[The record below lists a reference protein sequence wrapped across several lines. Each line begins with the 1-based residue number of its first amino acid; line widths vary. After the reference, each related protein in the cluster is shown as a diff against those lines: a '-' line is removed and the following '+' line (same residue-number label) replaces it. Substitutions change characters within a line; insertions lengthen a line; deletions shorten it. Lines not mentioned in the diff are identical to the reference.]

1 MSGAPEA
8 VLETHDLSAS
18 YGDFQALFGID
29 VHVAR
34 GETVAIIGANGA
46 GKSTFLRSV
55 VGSSRPTPEQV
66 TFEGKPIGHLPAHE
80 IVRRGV
86 ALVPEG
92 RMLFPSLSV
101 EENLRLGA
109 YGGRAGPWRIERV
122 QELFPILRERRATP
136 STRLSG
142 GEQQM
147 CAIGRALMSNP
158 TLLLCDELSLGLA
171 PVIIRQIYAV
181 LAGDRLGRHH
191 RRRGRAGHQ
200 PGAFRGR
207 PRLLLPGRPGLA
219 PGQAGQPVPRGR
231 GHRLFRSLTRWKRRA
246 CGSDSS
252 DGADAANPNRR
263 HARTCSGHPRGR
275 VILGGT
281 AGTEARRS
289 HGWPGQAR
297 P

>member
-1 MSGAPEA
+1 MSAAPEEMLA
-8 VLETHDLSAS
+8 THGLTAS

-29 VHVAR
+29 MHVAR

-55 VGSSRPTPEQV
+55 VGQLASAREQV
-66 TFEGKPIGHLPAHE
+66 TFEGEPIGHLPAHE

-92 RMLFPSLSV
+92 RLLFPSLSV

-109 YGGRAGPWRIERV
+109 YGKRAGPWRVERV

-181 LAGDRLGRHH
+181 LPVIVAEGTTVVVVEQDINQALAVADRVYCF
-191 RRRGRAGHQ
+191 Q
-200 PGAFRGR
+200 E
-207 PRLLLPGRPGLA
+207 
-219 PGQAGQPVPRGR
+219 
-231 GHRLFRSLTRWKRRA
+231 
-246 CGSDSS
+246 
-252 DGADAANPNRR
+252 
-263 HARTCSGHPRGR
+263 GR
-275 VILGGT
+275 VSLQGSPDELSREDVAT
-281 AGTEARRS
+281 AYFGV
-289 HGWPGQAR
+289 
-297 P
+297 

>member
-1 MSGAPEA
+1 MSTAPEEMLA
-8 VLETHDLSAS
+8 THGLTAS

-55 VGSSRPTPEQV
+55 VGQLASARAQV
-66 TFEGKPIGHLPAHE
+66 TFEGEPIGHLPAHE

-92 RMLFPSLSV
+92 RLLFPSLSV

-109 YGGRAGPWRIERV
+109 YGKRTGPWRIERV
-122 QELFPILRERRATP
+122 HELFPVLRERRATP
-136 STRLSG
+136 GTALSG

-181 LAGDRLGRHH
+181 LPVIVSEGTTIVVVEQDINQALAVADRVYCF
-191 RRRGRAGHQ
+191 Q
-200 PGAFRGR
+200 E
-207 PRLLLPGRPGLA
+207 
-219 PGQAGQPVPRGR
+219 
-231 GHRLFRSLTRWKRRA
+231 
-246 CGSDSS
+246 
-252 DGADAANPNRR
+252 
-263 HARTCSGHPRGR
+263 GR
-275 VILGGT
+275 VSLQGKPDDLSREDVAT
-281 AGTEARRS
+281 AYFGV
-289 HGWPGQAR
+289 
-297 P
+297 

>member
-1 MSGAPEA
+1 MSTAPEA
-8 VLETHDLSAS
+8 VLATHDLTAF

-29 VHVAR
+29 VHVGR

-55 VGSSRPTPEQV
+55 VGQLASAREQV
-66 TFEGKPIGHLPAHE
+66 TYEGEPIGHLPAHE

-92 RMLFPSLSV
+92 RLLFPSLSV

-109 YGGRAGPWRIERV
+109 YGRRAGPWRIERV
-122 QELFPILRERRATP
+122 HELFPVLRERRATP
-136 STRLSG
+136 GTALSG

-181 LAGDRLGRHH
+181 LPVIVSEGTTIVVVEQDINQALAVADRVYCFQEGRVSL
-191 RRRGRAGHQ
+191 Q
-200 PGAFRGR
+200 GR
-207 PRLLLPGRPGLA
+207 PDDLSREDVA
-219 PGQAGQPVPRGR
+219 
-231 GHRLFRSLTRWKRRA
+231 
-246 CGSDSS
+246 
-252 DGADAANPNRR
+252 
-263 HARTCSGHPRGR
+263 
-275 VILGGT
+275 T
-281 AGTEARRS
+281 AYFGV
-289 HGWPGQAR
+289 
-297 P
+297 

>member
-1 MSGAPEA
+1 MSGTPET
-8 VLETHDLSAS
+8 VLATHDLTAF

-29 VHVAR
+29 IHVAR

-55 VGSSRPTPEQV
+55 VGQLASAREQV
-66 TFEGKPIGHLPAHE
+66 TFEGEPIGHLPAHE

-92 RMLFPSLSV
+92 RLLFPSLSV

-109 YGGRAGPWRIERV
+109 YGKRAGPWKIERV
-122 QELFPILRERRATP
+122 HELFPVLRERCATP
-136 STRLSG
+136 GTALSG

-181 LAGDRLGRHH
+181 LPMIVAEGTTVVVVEQDINQALAVADRVYCFQEGRVSL
-191 RRRGRAGHQ
+191 Q
-200 PGAFRGR
+200 GR
-207 PRLLLPGRPGLA
+207 PDDLSREDVA
-219 PGQAGQPVPRGR
+219 
-231 GHRLFRSLTRWKRRA
+231 
-246 CGSDSS
+246 
-252 DGADAANPNRR
+252 
-263 HARTCSGHPRGR
+263 
-275 VILGGT
+275 T
-281 AGTEARRS
+281 AYFGV
-289 HGWPGQAR
+289 
-297 P
+297 

>member
-1 MSGAPEA
+1 MSAAPEP
-8 VLETHDLSAS
+8 VLATHELTAS

-29 VHVAR
+29 VHVGR

-55 VGSSRPTPEQV
+55 VGQLASAREQV
-66 TFEGKPIGHLPAHE
+66 TFEGEPIGHLPAHE

-92 RMLFPSLSV
+92 RLLFPSLSV

-109 YGGRAGPWRIERV
+109 YGKRTGPWRIERV
-122 QELFPILRERRATP
+122 HELFPVLRERRATP
-136 STRLSG
+136 GTALSG

-181 LAGDRLGRHH
+181 LPVIVSEGTTVVVVEQDINQALAVADRVYCFQEGRVSL
-191 RRRGRAGHQ
+191 Q
-200 PGAFRGR
+200 
-207 PRLLLPGRPGLA
+207 GRPGDLSREDVA
-219 PGQAGQPVPRGR
+219 
-231 GHRLFRSLTRWKRRA
+231 
-246 CGSDSS
+246 
-252 DGADAANPNRR
+252 
-263 HARTCSGHPRGR
+263 
-275 VILGGT
+275 T
-281 AGTEARRS
+281 AYFGV
-289 HGWPGQAR
+289 
-297 P
+297 

>member
-1 MSGAPEA
+1 MSAAPEEMLA
-8 VLETHDLSAS
+8 THGLTAF

-29 VHVAR
+29 VHVGR

-55 VGSSRPTPEQV
+55 VGQLSSAREQV
-66 TFEGKPIGHLPAHE
+66 TFEGEPIGHLPAHE

-92 RMLFPSLSV
+92 RLLFPSLSV

-109 YGGRAGPWRIERV
+109 YGKRAGPWRIERV
-122 QELFPILRERRATP
+122 HELFPVLRERRATP
-136 STRLSG
+136 GTALSG

-181 LAGDRLGRHH
+181 LPVIVAEGTTVVVVEQDINQALAVADRVYCFQEGRVSL
-191 RRRGRAGHQ
+191 Q
-200 PGAFRGR
+200 GR
-207 PRLLLPGRPGLA
+207 PDDLSRED
-219 PGQAGQPVPRGR
+219 V
-231 GHRLFRSLTRWKRRA
+231 
-246 CGSDSS
+246 
-252 DGADAANPNRR
+252 AA
-263 HARTCSGHPRGR
+263 AYFG
-275 VILGGT
+275 V
-281 AGTEARRS
+281 
-289 HGWPGQAR
+289 
-297 P
+297 

>member
-1 MSGAPEA
+1 MSAAPEEMLA
-8 VLETHDLSAS
+8 THGLTAS

-55 VGSSRPTPEQV
+55 VGQLASAREQV
-66 TFEGKPIGHLPAHE
+66 TFEGEPIGHLPAHE

-92 RMLFPSLSV
+92 RLLFPSLSV

-109 YGGRAGPWRIERV
+109 YGKRAGPWRIERV
-122 QELFPILRERRATP
+122 HELFPVLRERRATP
-136 STRLSG
+136 GTALSG

-181 LAGDRLGRHH
+181 LPVIVSEGTTIVVVEQDINQALAVADRVYCFQEGRVSL
-191 RRRGRAGHQ
+191 Q
-200 PGAFRGR
+200 GR
-207 PRLLLPGRPGLA
+207 PDELSREDVA
-219 PGQAGQPVPRGR
+219 
-231 GHRLFRSLTRWKRRA
+231 
-246 CGSDSS
+246 
-252 DGADAANPNRR
+252 
-263 HARTCSGHPRGR
+263 
-275 VILGGT
+275 T
-281 AGTEARRS
+281 AYFGV
-289 HGWPGQAR
+289 
-297 P
+297 

>member
-1 MSGAPEA
+1 MSAASEPMLA
-8 VLETHDLSAS
+8 THDLTAF

-55 VGSSRPTPEQV
+55 VGQLASAREQV
-66 TFEGKPIGHLPAHE
+66 TFEGEPIGHLPAHE

-92 RMLFPSLSV
+92 RLLFPSLSV

-109 YGGRAGPWRIERV
+109 YGKRAGPWRIERV

-136 STRLSG
+136 STALSG

-181 LAGDRLGRHH
+181 LPVIVAEGTTVVVVEQDINQALDVADRVYCFQEGRVSL
-191 RRRGRAGHQ
+191 Q
-200 PGAFRGR
+200 
-207 PRLLLPGRPGLA
+207 GRPGELSREDVA
-219 PGQAGQPVPRGR
+219 
-231 GHRLFRSLTRWKRRA
+231 
-246 CGSDSS
+246 
-252 DGADAANPNRR
+252 
-263 HARTCSGHPRGR
+263 
-275 VILGGT
+275 T
-281 AGTEARRS
+281 AYFGV
-289 HGWPGQAR
+289 
-297 P
+297 